1 MVEEVGIKRG
11 SFGATYQ
18 FVVKGVDYSGYSAKI
33 YVQSV
38 NGTMLINGANC
49 VVTVTNSNKRVQDT
63 LVEYTP
69 ATGAFGI
76 VASLA
81 DYWAEITF
89 SGTAFRDTTE
99 SFKWQVHDE
108 LRG

>member
-1 MVEEVGIKRG
+1 MEEIGIKRG
-11 SFGATYQ
+11 DFGATYQ
-18 FVVKGVDYSGYSAKI
+18 FIIKGVDYSGYGARM

-38 NGTMLINGANC
+38 GGTMLVNGAGC
-49 VVTVTNSNKRVQDT
+49 TVSATDNNKNT

-69 ATGAFGI
+69 ASGAFGTA
-76 VASLA
+76 ASLA
-81 DYWAEITF
+81 DYIGEITF

-99 SFKWQVHDE
+99 TFKWQVHDE